1 MDTCQHRPVKT
12 KDVRILVRPQS
23 NSAPLEQVGAQLV
36 SGDLKDPLS
45 LERACAGADRVITTA
60 NSALRGG
67 DDTVE
72 TVDRQGNR
80 SLIDAAKA
88 ANVQQ
93 FVFVSA
99 YGATLDSPVP
109 FLRAKAETEASLRAS
124 GCHTPSLHRTG
135 QLCERAVGSAAYP
148 GWRRD
153 GRPYDF

>member
-1 MDTCQHRPVKT
+1 
-12 KDVRILVRPQS
+12 
-23 NSAPLEQVGAQLV
+23 
-36 SGDLKDPLS
+36 
-45 LERACAGADRVITTA
+45 
-60 NSALRGG
+60 LRGG

-124 GCHTPSLHRTG
+124 GMPYTVLAPN
-135 QLCERAVGSAAYP
+135 
-148 GWRRD
+148 
-153 GRPYDF
+153 RPAL